1 MKGLDIRTHLHHSE
15 SSSSNTPTQSP
26 IARLLMY
33 MTIRF
38 GLEVYGLAQCWR
50 YERKYIEHIEN
61 DHSFVP
67 SLYIFSEDDA
77 ITDPALVERVVAKRK
92 TYLTSQGLSADNEI
106 ETWKI
111 TEPSSHV
118 CHYARHPIEY
128 KARIKEFLRRQGL
141 MP

>member
-1 MKGLDIRTHLHHSE
+1 
-15 SSSSNTPTQSP
+15 
-26 IARLLMY
+26 MY
-33 MTIRF
+33 VTIRF
-38 GLEVYGLAQCWR
+38 GLEVYGLAQGWR

-61 DHSFVP
+61 DHTLVP

-92 TYLTSQGLSADNEI
+92 AYFTSLSLPADDMI
-106 ETWKI
+106 ETYFI

-128 KARIKEFLRRQGL
+128 KARIKEFLLRQGL

>member
-1 MKGLDIRTHLHHSE
+1 MRLDIQAHLHHSE
-15 SSSSNTPTQSP
+15 SSSPITTTQSP
-26 IARLLMY
+26 VARLLMY
-33 MTIRF
+33 VTIRF
-38 GLEVYGLAQCWR
+38 GLEVYGIAQCWR
-50 YERKYIEHIEN
+50 YETKYIEHIEN
-61 DHSFVP
+61 DHTLVP

-92 TYLTSQGLSADNEI
+92 AYFTSQGMPGDAMV

-118 CHYARHPIEY
+118 CHYARHPTEY
-128 KARIKEFLRRQGL
+128 KVRIKEFLRRQGL